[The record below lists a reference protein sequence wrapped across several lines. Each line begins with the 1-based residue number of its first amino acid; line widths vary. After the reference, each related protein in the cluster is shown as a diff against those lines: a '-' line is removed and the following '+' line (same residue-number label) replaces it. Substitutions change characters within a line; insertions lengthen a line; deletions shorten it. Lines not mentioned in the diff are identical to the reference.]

1 MRQYAQKAIHEAK
14 VHTSWIN
21 PNAAYDEGVNRF
33 VTRVLD
39 EKCSPK
45 FLREFRDLHGRIS
58 HCGLFNALAQTL
70 IKITAPGVP
79 DIYQGTEL
87 WDFSLVDP
95 DNRRPVDFARRQR
108 LLEDLKRE
116 FVARGD
122 RLAEFA
128 RELVLAK
135 EAGRIKALREVA
147 RINLPPCPRR
157 VVFEGRVLAWLHG
170 GKAARALVR
179 FVRRN
184 EAHWALVAVPRLV
197 TRLIPNPGDLPM
209 GEYVWQDT

>member
-135 EAGRIKALREVA
+135 EDGRIKLYVTWRGLNSRRDHAGLFSEGEYLPCSMAGTRREHLFA
-147 RINLPPCPRR
+147 
-157 VVFEGRVLAWLHG
+157 
-170 GKAARALVR
+170 

-184 EAHWALVAVPRLV
+184 E
-197 TRLIPNPGDLPM
+197 
-209 GEYVWQDT
+209 